1 MKTLLIDNY
10 DSYTYNLFQ
19 LIAEVNGEEPVV
31 VRNDAPVDG
40 LPDLRAFDN
49 LVVSP
54 GPGHPGEARDFGIGS
69 RLLATSPVPVL
80 GVCLGHQ
87 GIALGEAGLVGP
99 APEPR
104 HGHLSTIRHDGRDLF
119 HGLPQHFTAVRYH
132 SLAVREPLPESLEAT
147 AWAEDGVLMGLRHR
161 SRPLWG
167 VQFHP
172 ESVLTEYGHRMLV
185 NFRNL
190 TAERA
195 GKLRTKNTAVPS
207 HEQLRRR
214 VVVPECDAGAR
225 RPVGGLLGLGGLRR
239 PVAAAVFQ
247 VAAVTQARASAP
259 GGPGRTGLGETTP
272 SSRPTP
278 SAGVGLRPESVAET
292 PVAPTPGGAAAA
304 AGSGA
309 DPEAAASA
317 PAAGVGPRPE
327 SVAAAPLAGTPL
339 GAAPAAGP
347 EAAASDPAAEV
358 GARPESVASSPAA
371 VAPGGGAPA
380 AGSGTS
386 PEAVASDPAAEVGPR
401 PEPLASSPDAGTP
414 LGAAPSAGR
423 EAAASAPAA
432 VAPGGGALAA
442 GSGASPE
449 AVASDPAAGVG
460 PRPESVAF
468 GPDAVGPGEGVPAAG
483 ARLRSGAVS
492 SSSTAPVPGGDVP
505 ATTVPGEGAA
515 PSGAASVPGQG
526 SPATGGSAVP
536 DARGRKVAPGSVAIP
551 RPRRPDRVGYR
562 LHTRRVSGAVDAE
575 AVFSRMFAGSPRSF
589 WLDSSLVEPGRSRFS
604 FLGDDQ
610 GPLAEFVRYDVGAGR
625 CEIERAGRPLRRV
638 RASVFDYLK
647 RQLTNR
653 RVDATGLP
661 FDFTGGYVGYFG
673 YEMKADCG
681 SANRHRSPTPDAAW
695 LFADRV
701 IAVDHE
707 EGFTYAVC
715 LAEDTPQAARE
726 AADWLE
732 GVLAGLSCVATERPP
747 LPGPPEPADPGAAE
761 PWLVRDRATYLA
773 DIEACRQALRAG
785 TSYEVCLT
793 NAARL
798 PAPPD
803 PLEFYRALRRDNPAP
818 YAAFLRFGELEVAG
832 SSPERFLRI
841 GRDGTAEARPV
852 KGTAPRGDG
861 PEEDARLRDALVSD
875 AKTRAEN
882 LMIVD
887 LLRNDLGQVC
897 RTGTVRVSK
906 LMATETY
913 ATVHQLVSTVQG
925 RLRDGTDAVDCVRA
939 CFPGGSMTGAPKLR
953 TLEIIDTLETEAR
966 GVYSGALGYFGC
978 GGGADLSIVIRTAV
992 FADGLMHLGAGGA
1005 IVLGSDP
1012 AAEYEEMLLKTAAPM
1027 RALHRHT
1034 ADRLRQEGPPG
1045 QRAGA
1050 AGEVGR

>member
-31 VRNDAPVDG
+31 VRNDASVDG

-54 GPGHPGEARDFGIGS
+54 GPGHPGVARDFGIGS

-132 SLAVREPLPESLEAT
+132 SLAVREPLPETLEAT

-195 GKLRTKNTAVPS
+195 GKLRTKNTAVPMPPAV
-207 HEQLRRR
+207 RRR
-214 VVVPECDAGAR
+214 AVVPECETGIR
-225 RPVGGLLGLGGLRR
+225 RPTGGVFGAWDLRR

-247 VAAVTQARASAP
+247 VAAVSQGTANPR
-259 GGPGRTGLGETTP
+259 GGAGAVVSGETVA
-272 SSRPTP
+272 SS
-278 SAGVGLRPESVAET
+278 ET
-292 PVAPTPGGAAAA
+292 AVPASGGAAP
-304 AGSGA
+304 S
-309 DPEAAASA
+309 
-317 PAAGVGPRPE
+317 PARDIP
-327 SVAAAPLAGTPL
+327 AAAPERHAGGAPKPGDTGTTGAGTSPTRDIPA
-339 GAAPAAGP
+339 AAPERHAEGAPKPGDTGTTGAGTSP
-347 EAAASDPAAEV
+347 TRGIPAAAPERHAE
-358 GARPESVASSPAA
+358 
-371 VAPGGGAPA
+371 GAPA
-380 AGSGTS
+380 APAHSGGVAPNGAGTS
-386 PEAVASDPAAEVGPR
+386 PTRSVPVTRQDATAEGARSALAPGRAGPTGEGMPTTGVIRAAGHDTPVEADPTPGAAVPTARQGAHAEGVPSAPTPVSAGPAGATTPSAENGPAAEQ
-401 PEPLASSPDAGTP
+401 GTY
-414 LGAAPSAGR
+414 
-423 EAAASAPAA
+423 
-432 VAPGGGALAA
+432 AL
-442 GSGASPE
+442 E
-449 AVASDPAAGVG
+449 D
-460 PRPESVAF
+460 
-468 GPDAVGPGEGVPAAG
+468 
-483 ARLRSGAVS
+483 
-492 SSSTAPVPGGDVP
+492 
-505 ATTVPGEGAA
+505 
-515 PSGAASVPGQG
+515 AASVPAQGGTSPTGAGTSPTRGIPVAGPGTPVEGGQG
-526 SPATGGSAVP
+526 
-536 DARGRKVAPGSVAIP
+536 VAPGEGSSVLVDVTVPVIP
-551 RPRRPDRVGYR
+551 RPRRPGRVGYR
-562 LHTRRVSGAVDAE
+562 LHTRRVTGAVDTE
-575 AVFSRMFAGSPRSF
+575 AVFRRMFAGSARAF

-610 GPLAEFVRYDVGAGR
+610 GPLAEFVRYDVDAGR

-647 RQLTNR
+647 RQLGHR

-681 SANRHRSPTPDAAW
+681 SSNRHRSPAPDAAW

-732 GVLAGLSCVATERPP
+732 GALADLSCVATDRHPP
-747 LPGPPEPADPGAAE
+747 VPGSPAPADPGAAE

-773 DIEACRQALRAG
+773 DIEACRRALRSG

-803 PLEFYRALRRDNPAP
+803 ALEFYRTLRRDNPAP

-841 GRDGTAEARPV
+841 GRDGTVEARPI

-861 PEEDARLRDALVSD
+861 PEEDARLRDALASD

-913 ATVHQLVSTVQG
+913 ATVHQLVSTVKG
-925 RLRDGTDAVDCVRA
+925 RLRPGTDAVDCVRA

-953 TLEIIDTLETEAR
+953 TLEIIDSLETEAR

-978 GGGADLSIVIRTAV
+978 GGGADLGIVIRTAV
-992 FADGLMHLGAGGA
+992 FADGEMHLGAGGA
-1005 IVLGSDP
+1005 IVLDSDP
-1012 AAEYEEMLLKTAAPM
+1012 DAEYDEMLLKTAAPM
-1027 RALHRHT
+1027 RALHQHT
-1034 ADRLRQEGPPG
+1034 ADRMRQQGPPV
-1045 QRAGA
+1045 QTARA
-1050 AGEVGR
+1050 AGEVRR

>member
-1 MKTLLIDNY
+1 VKTLLIDNY

-104 HGHLSTIRHDGRDLF
+104 HGHLSTVRHDGRDLF

-132 SLAVREPLPESLEAT
+132 SLAVREPLPETLEAT

-207 HEQLRRR
+207 HEQVRRR
-214 VVVPECDAGAR
+214 DVVPECDAGAR

-247 VAAVTQARASAP
+247 VAAVTRAGANPP
-259 GGPGRTGLGETTP
+259 GGPGTPGLGETTP
-272 SSRPTP
+272 SSRPAP
-278 SAGVGLRPESVAET
+278 SAGAGPRPE
-292 PVAPTPGGAAAA
+292 PV
-304 AGSGA
+304 
-309 DPEAAASA
+309 ASA
-317 PAAGVGPRPE
+317 PAAPTPGRAAPSDPAAPTPGR
-327 SVAAAPLAGTPL
+327 AAAAVTP
-339 GAAPAAGP
+339 GRAAPAAGP
-347 EAAASDPAAEV
+347 GAGAEADASAPAAV
-358 GARPESVASSPAA
+358 TPGGAVPAAGAGPHPESVASSPAA
-371 VAPGGGAPA
+371 GA
-380 AGSGTS
+380 
-386 PEAVASDPAAEVGPR
+386 
-401 PEPLASSPDAGTP
+401 
-414 LGAAPSAGR
+414 
-423 EAAASAPAA
+423 
-432 VAPGGGALAA
+432 
-442 GSGASPE
+442 
-449 AVASDPAAGVG
+449 
-460 PRPESVAF
+460 
-468 GPDAVGPGEGVPAAG
+468 PGEGVPAAG
-483 ARLRSGAVS
+483 PGTKHGVVRGPAAGPGNHAEAASPNP
-492 SSSTAPVPGGDVP
+492 TAPAPGGDVP
-505 ATTVPGEGAA
+505 AVSAAAGA
-515 PSGAASVPGQG
+515 
-526 SPATGGSAVP
+526 PATGASA
-536 DARGRKVAPGSVAIP
+536 ARGRKTPAEVAPDSVAIP

-562 LHTRRVSGAVDAE
+562 LHTRRVSGAVDTE

-647 RQLTNR
+647 RQLANR

-773 DIEACRQALRAG
+773 DIEACRQALRSG

-803 PLEFYRALRRDNPAP
+803 PLEFYRTLRRDNPAP

-841 GRDGTAEARPV
+841 GRDGTAEARPI
-852 KGTAPRGDG
+852 KGTAPRGAG
-861 PEEDARLRDALVSD
+861 PEEDARLRDALASD

-925 RLRDGTDAVDCVRA
+925 RLREGTDAVDCVRA

-966 GVYSGALGYFGC
+966 GVYSGALGYLGC

-1012 AAEYEEMLLKTAAPM
+1012 DAEYEEMLLKTAAPM

-1034 ADRLRQEGPPG
+1034 ADRVRQEGPPG

-1050 AGEVGR
+1050 AGEVRR

>member
-10 DSYTYNLFQ
+10 GSYTYNLFQ

-87 GIALGEAGLVGP
+87 GIALGEAGRVVP
-99 APEPR
+99 APRPR

-132 SLAVREPLPESLEAT
+132 SLAVREPLPETLEAT
-147 AWAEDGVLMGLRHR
+147 AWSEDGVLMGLRHR
-161 SRPLWG
+161 ERPLWG

-195 GKLRTKNTAVPS
+195 GKLRSKNTAVPS
-207 HEQLRRR
+207 HEGVRRR
-214 VVVPECDAGAR
+214 PVVPECDAGLR
-225 RPVGGLLGLGGLRR
+225 RAGAALGGPGPLRK
-239 PVAAAVFQ
+239 PATAAVFQ
-247 VAAVTQARASAP
+247 VTARSRAAV
-259 GGPGRTGLGETTP
+259 
-272 SSRPTP
+272 
-278 SAGVGLRPESVAET
+278 V
-292 PVAPTPGGAAAA
+292 
-304 AGSGA
+304 
-309 DPEAAASA
+309 
-317 PAAGVGPRPE
+317 
-327 SVAAAPLAGTPL
+327 PL
-339 GAAPAAGP
+339 GAAKP
-347 EAAASDPAAEV
+347 
-358 GARPESVASSPAA
+358 SSE
-371 VAPGGGAPA
+371 
-380 AGSGTS
+380 T
-386 PEAVASDPAAEVGPR
+386 
-401 PEPLASSPDAGTP
+401 
-414 LGAAPSAGR
+414 
-423 EAAASAPAA
+423 ASAHP
-432 VAPGGGALAA
+432 
-442 GSGASPE
+442 
-449 AVASDPAAGVG
+449 
-460 PRPESVAF
+460 
-468 GPDAVGPGEGVPAAG
+468 GVPAAG
-483 ARLRSGAVS
+483 RGTPDGA
-492 SSSTAPVPGGDVP
+492 
-505 ATTVPGEGAA
+505 GASA
-515 PSGAASVPGQG
+515 AAS
-526 SPATGGSAVP
+526 T
-536 DARGRKVAPGSVAIP
+536 
-551 RPRRPDRVGYR
+551 RPRHPGRAGYR
-562 LHTRRVSGAVDAE
+562 LHTRRISGAVDTE
-575 AVFSRMFAGSPRSF
+575 AVFGRLFAGSPRAF

-610 GPLAEFVRYDVGAGR
+610 GPLAEFVRYDVAAGQ
-625 CEIERAGRPLRRV
+625 CEIERAGRPVRRV

-673 YEMKADCG
+673 YEVKADCG
-681 SANRHRSPTPDAAW
+681 SSNRHRSPAPDAAW

-707 EGFTYAVC
+707 KGFTYVVC

-732 GVLAGLSCVATERPP
+732 GVLTGLSCVATERPV
-747 LPGPPEPADPGAAE
+747 LPGPPSPADPGAAE
-761 PWLVRDRATYLA
+761 PWLVRDRAAYLA
-773 DIEACRQALRAG
+773 DIEACRRALQAG

-803 PLEFYRALRRDNPAP
+803 ALEFYRTLRRDNPAP
-818 YAAFLRFGELEVAG
+818 HAAFLKFGELEVAG

-841 GRDGTAEARPV
+841 GRDGTAEARPL

-861 PEEDARLRDALVSD
+861 PEEDARLRDALAAD

-882 LMIVD
+882 LVIVD

-897 RTGTVRVSK
+897 RTGTVRVSQ

-953 TLEIIDTLETEAR
+953 TLEIIDSLETEAR

-978 GGGADLSIVIRTAV
+978 GGGADLAIVIRTAV
-992 FADGLMHLGAGGA
+992 FIDGRVHLGAGGA

-1012 AAEYEEMLLKTAAPM
+1012 EAEYEEMLLKTAAPL
-1027 RALHRHT
+1027 RALSRHT
-1034 ADRLRQEGPPG
+1034 ADPTRPRSPG
-1045 QRAGA
+1045 QKAGA
-1050 AGEVGR
+1050 AGEARR

>member
-104 HGHLSTIRHDGRDLF
+104 HGHLSTVRHDGRDLF
-119 HGLPQHFTAVRYH
+119 HGLPQHFAAVRYH
-132 SLAVREPLPESLEAT
+132 SLAVREPLPETLQAT

-195 GKLRTKNTAVPS
+195 GKLRTKNTAVPA
-207 HEQLRRR
+207 HEQVRRR

-225 RPVGGLLGLGGLRR
+225 RSPGGLLGLGGLRR

-247 VAAVTQARASAP
+247 VAAVTRARANPP
-259 GGPGRTGLGETTP
+259 GGGVAGLGETTP
-272 SSRPTP
+272 SSKPTP
-278 SAGVGLRPESVAET
+278 PAGVGLRPEAV
-292 PVAPTPGGAAAA
+292 
-304 AGSGA
+304 
-309 DPEAAASA
+309 ASA
-317 PAAGVGPRPE
+317 P
-327 SVAAAPLAGTPL
+327 VAHTP
-339 GAAPAAGP
+339 GAAAPAAGP
-347 EAAASDPAAEV
+347 GAGPEAAAPAPATGAGPRPEAAASPRAAAAPGEDVPAAEPGTDPGTAPV
-358 GARPESVASSPAA
+358 PAAGPRPQSEAASSNPTAP
-371 VAPGGGAPA
+371 APGAAAPA
-380 AGSGTS
+380 AGPGICPGAVPSG
-386 PEAVASDPAAEVGPR
+386 
-401 PEPLASSPDAGTP
+401 PLA
-414 LGAAPSAGR
+414 L
-423 EAAASAPAA
+423 
-432 VAPGGGALAA
+432 APGG
-442 GSGASPE
+442 
-449 AVASDPAAGVG
+449 AVS
-460 PRPESVAF
+460 
-468 GPDAVGPGEGVPAAG
+468 GEGPA
-483 ARLRSGAVS
+483 SG
-492 SSSTAPVPGGDVP
+492 
-505 ATTVPGEGAA
+505 
-515 PSGAASVPGQG
+515 GAASVPGQG
-526 SPATGGSAVP
+526 ASVVTTPAAGAPATGASAAP
-536 DARGRKVAPGSVAIP
+536 AARGRKTPAEVAPDSVAVP

-625 CEIERAGRPLRRV
+625 CEIQRAGRPLRRV
-638 RASVFDYLK
+638 GASVFDYLK

-681 SANRHRSPTPDAAW
+681 SANRHDSPTPDAAW

-732 GVLAGLSCVATERPP
+732 GVLAGLSCVATERPSP
-747 LPGPPEPADPGAAE
+747 PGPPAPADPGAAE

-773 DIEACRQALRAG
+773 DIEACRQALRSG

-803 PLEFYRALRRDNPAP
+803 PLEFYRTLRRDNPAP

-841 GRDGTAEARPV
+841 GRDGTAEARPI

-861 PEEDARLRDALVSD
+861 PEEDARLRDALASD

-925 RLRDGTDAVDCVRA
+925 KLREGTDAVDCVRA

-992 FADGLMHLGAGGA
+992 FADGVTHLGAGGA

-1012 AAEYEEMLLKTAAPM
+1012 DAEYEEMLLKTAAPM
-1027 RALHRHT
+1027 RALQQHR
-1034 ADRLRQEGPPG
+1034 AGRSRQEGPPG

-1050 AGEVGR
+1050 AGEVRR

>member
-54 GPGHPGEARDFGIGS
+54 GPGHPGVARDFGIGS

-132 SLAVREPLPESLEAT
+132 SLAVREPLPETLEAT

-161 SRPLWG
+161 GRPLWG

-195 GKLRTKNTAVPS
+195 GKLRAKNTAVRMPPAV
-207 HEQLRRR
+207 RRR
-214 VVVPECDAGAR
+214 AVVPECETGIRRPTAGVLGAGGVR
-225 RPVGGLLGLGGLRR
+225 RPV
-239 PVAAAVFQ
+239 VAAVFQ
-247 VAAVTQARASAP
+247 VTALSRGAAHPPVGAGAAVVPGEAAAP
-259 GGPGRTGLGETTP
+259 KGT
-272 SSRPTP
+272 
-278 SAGVGLRPESVAET
+278 AA
-292 PVAPTPGGAAAA
+292 ATPGGA
-304 AGSGA
+304 GGA
-309 DPEAAASA
+309 PSPGRGIPDAERGTD
-317 PAAGVGPRPE
+317 AGVTMP
-327 SVAAAPLAGTPL
+327 AAAPGGAGAGPSPAWGTPTAER
-339 GAAPAAGP
+339 GTDAERVPAAGP
-347 EAAASDPAAEV
+347 ETPAM
-358 GARPESVASSPAA
+358 
-371 VAPGGGAPA
+371 GAPKPDGTGPTGTVTSTTRGIPVAGPRTYAEGTPKPAGAGGSPGPGVHAEGGQGADA
-380 AGSGTS
+380 AGL
-386 PEAVASDPAAEVGPR
+386 VG
-401 PEPLASSPDAGTP
+401 
-414 LGAAPSAGR
+414 
-423 EAAASAPAA
+423 
-432 VAPGGGALAA
+432 
-442 GSGASPE
+442 
-449 AVASDPAAGVG
+449 
-460 PRPESVAF
+460 
-468 GPDAVGPGEGVPAAG
+468 
-483 ARLRSGAVS
+483 
-492 SSSTAPVPGGDVP
+492 APVPV
-505 ATTVPGEGAA
+505 
-515 PSGAASVPGQG
+515 
-526 SPATGGSAVP
+526 
-536 DARGRKVAPGSVAIP
+536 IP
-551 RPRRPDRVGYR
+551 RPRRPGRVGYR
-562 LHTRRVSGAVDAE
+562 LHTRRVTGAVDTE
-575 AVFSRMFAGSPRSF
+575 AVFRRMFAGSARAF
-589 WLDSSLVEPGRSRFS
+589 WLDSSLAEPGRSRFS

-610 GPLAEFVRYDVGAGR
+610 GPLSEFVRYDVGAGR
-625 CEIERAGRPLRRV
+625 CEIERAGRPVRRV

-647 RQLTNR
+647 RQLGNR

-681 SANRHRSPTPDAAW
+681 SSNRHRSPAPDAAW

-732 GVLAGLSCVATERPP
+732 GALADLSCVATEQHTPV
-747 LPGPPEPADPGAAE
+747 PGPPAPADPGAAE

-773 DIEACRQALRAG
+773 DIEACRRALRSG
-785 TSYEVCLT
+785 ISYEVCLT

-803 PLEFYRALRRDNPAP
+803 ALEFYRTLRRDNPAP

-841 GRDGTAEARPV
+841 GRDGTAEARPI

-861 PEEDARLRDALVSD
+861 PEEDARLRDALASD

-897 RTGTVRVSK
+897 RTGTVRVSR

-913 ATVHQLVSTVQG
+913 ATVHQLVSTVEG
-925 RLRDGTDAVDCVRA
+925 RLRPGTDAVDCVRA

-953 TLEIIDTLETEAR
+953 TLEIIDSLETEAR

-978 GGGADLSIVIRTAV
+978 GGGADLGIVIRTAV
-992 FADGLMHLGAGGA
+992 FADGVMHLGAGGA
-1005 IVLGSDP
+1005 IVLDSDP
-1012 AAEYEEMLLKTAAPM
+1012 DAEYDEMLLKTAAPM

-1034 ADRLRQEGPPG
+1034 AERIREQDSPG
-1045 QRAGA
+1045 RAARA
-1050 AGEVGR
+1050 AGEARR

>member
-54 GPGHPGEARDFGIGS
+54 GPGHPGVARDFGIGS
-69 RLLATSPVPVL
+69 SLLATSPVPVL

-104 HGHLSTIRHDGRDLF
+104 HGHLSTIRHAGRDLF

-132 SLAVREPLPESLEAT
+132 SLAVREPLPETLEAT

-195 GKLRTKNTAVPS
+195 GKLRTKNTAVPMP
-207 HEQLRRR
+207 LPPAVRRR
-214 VVVPECDAGAR
+214 AVVPECETGIWRPTGGVFGA
-225 RPVGGLLGLGGLRR
+225 GGLRP
-239 PVAAAVFQ
+239 PVVAAVFQ
-247 VAAVTQARASAP
+247 VAAVSQGAAKVRGGAGAALP
-259 GGPGRTGLGETTP
+259 GE
-272 SSRPTP
+272 
-278 SAGVGLRPESVAET
+278 A
-292 PVAPTPGGAAAA
+292 VAPSETAVSTPGGVGAAPSPAR
-304 AGSGA
+304 GT
-309 DPEAAASA
+309 
-317 PAAGVGPRPE
+317 PAAGRETHTEDTPAALECGGTGPTGTGNSAARAVPAARAERHAEDAPTAPE
-327 SVAAAPLAGTPL
+327 YGGTGPTGAGTSTTP
-339 GAAPAAGP
+339 GIPAAGP
-347 EAAASDPAAEV
+347 GTHAEDTPKADGASPSDAGHSPTRDNPAAGPGTHAE
-358 GARPESVASSPAA
+358 GASKADGASPTGAGHSPTRAVPAA
-371 VAPGGGAPA
+371 RAERHAEDAPA
-380 AGSGTS
+380 APTPRGTRPAGAGHS
-386 PEAVASDPAAEVGPR
+386 PTRGFLVGEPETAV
-401 PEPLASSPDAGTP
+401 
-414 LGAAPSAGR
+414 
-423 EAAASAPAA
+423 
-432 VAPGGGALAA
+432 GGGQ
-442 GSGASPE
+442 E
-449 AVASDPAAGVG
+449 VADGG
-460 PRPESVAF
+460 
-468 GPDAVGPGEGVPAAG
+468 D
-483 ARLRSGAVS
+483 S
-492 SSSTAPVPGGDVP
+492 SSLAEPPTPG
-505 ATTVPGEGAA
+505 
-515 PSGAASVPGQG
+515 
-526 SPATGGSAVP
+526 
-536 DARGRKVAPGSVAIP
+536 IP
-551 RPRRPDRVGYR
+551 RPRRPGRVGYR
-562 LHTRRVSGAVDAE
+562 LHTRRVTGAVDTE
-575 AVFSRMFAGSPRSF
+575 AVFRRMFAGSARAF

-610 GPLAEFVRYDVGAGR
+610 GPLAEFVRYDVDAGR
-625 CEIERAGRPLRRV
+625 CEIERAGRPVRRV

-647 RQLTNR
+647 RQLGNR

-661 FDFTGGYVGYFG
+661 FDFTGGYVGYLG

-681 SANRHRSPTPDAAW
+681 SSNRHRSPAPDAAW

-715 LAEDTPQAARE
+715 LAEDTPHAARE

-732 GVLAGLSCVATERPP
+732 GALADLSCVATEQQPP
-747 LPGPPEPADPGAAE
+747 VPGSPAPADPGAAE

-773 DIEACRQALRAG
+773 DIEACRRALRSG

-803 PLEFYRALRRDNPAP
+803 ALEFYRTLRRDNPAP

-841 GRDGTAEARPV
+841 GRDGTAEARPI

-861 PEEDARLRDALVSD
+861 PEEDARLRDALASD

-913 ATVHQLVSTVQG
+913 ATVHQLVSTVEG
-925 RLRDGTDAVDCVRA
+925 RLRPGTDAVDCVRA

-953 TLEIIDTLETEAR
+953 TLEIIDSLETEAR

-978 GGGADLSIVIRTAV
+978 GGGADLGIVIRTAV
-992 FADGLMHLGAGGA
+992 FADGAMHLGAGGA
-1005 IVLGSDP
+1005 IVLDSDP
-1012 AAEYEEMLLKTAAPM
+1012 DAEYDEMLLKTAAPM
-1027 RALHRHT
+1027 RALHQHT
-1034 ADRLRQEGPPG
+1034 ADRMRQQGPPG
-1045 QRAGA
+1045 QTARA
-1050 AGEVGR
+1050 AGEAWR

>member
-31 VRNDAPVDG
+31 VRNDTPAG
-40 LPDLRAFDN
+40 ELPDLRGFDN

-54 GPGHPGEARDFGIGS
+54 GPGHPADARDFGIGT
-69 RLLATSPVPVL
+69 RLLASSPLPVL

-87 GIALGEAGLVGP
+87 GIALGERGMVEP

-104 HGHLSTIRHDGRDLF
+104 HGHLSTIRHDGQDLF

-132 SLAVREPLPESLEAT
+132 SLSVREPLPETLQAT

-172 ESVLTEYGHRMLV
+172 ESVLSEYGHRMLV
-185 NFRNL
+185 NFRNM

-207 HEQLRRR
+207 HEAPARRR
-214 VVVPECDAGAR
+214 TVVPECDAGVR
-225 RPVGGLLGLGGLRR
+225 RPAGRTADVPQSRAT
-239 PVAAAVFQ
+239 AAAVFQ
-247 VAAVTQARASAP
+247 VTTLSQAAAGAP
-259 GGPGRTGLGETTP
+259 GG
-272 SSRPTP
+272 
-278 SAGVGLRPESVAET
+278 AVAT
-292 PVAPTPGGAAAA
+292 NGTAAPGGAVAPNRTVASNRTVPS
-304 AGSGA
+304 SGT
-309 DPEAAASA
+309 
-317 PAAGVGPRPE
+317 
-327 SVAAAPLAGTPL
+327 VAARGTKTATP
-339 GAAPAAGP
+339 PA
-347 EAAASDPAAEV
+347 
-358 GARPESVASSPAA
+358 
-371 VAPGGGAPA
+371 
-380 AGSGTS
+380 
-386 PEAVASDPAAEVGPR
+386 
-401 PEPLASSPDAGTP
+401 
-414 LGAAPSAGR
+414 
-423 EAAASAPAA
+423 
-432 VAPGGGALAA
+432 
-442 GSGASPE
+442 
-449 AVASDPAAGVG
+449 
-460 PRPESVAF
+460 
-468 GPDAVGPGEGVPAAG
+468 
-483 ARLRSGAVS
+483 
-492 SSSTAPVPGGDVP
+492 TAPT
-505 ATTVPGEGAA
+505 A
-515 PSGAASVPGQG
+515 
-526 SPATGGSAVP
+526 
-536 DARGRKVAPGSVAIP
+536 AIP
-551 RPRRPDRVGYR
+551 RPRRPERVGYR
-562 LHTRRVSGAVDAE
+562 LHTRRITGAVDTE
-575 AVFSRMFAGSPRSF
+575 AAFTRMYSGSSRAF

-604 FLGDDQ
+604 FLGDDS
-610 GPLAEFVRYDVGAGR
+610 GPLAESVRYDVTTGR
-625 CEIERAGRPLRRV
+625 CEIERAGRPV
-638 RASVFDYLK
+638 RKVAASVFDYLK
-647 RQLTNR
+647 RQLANR

-681 SANRHRSPTPDAAW
+681 SANRHRSPAPDAAW

-701 IAVDHE
+701 IAVDHQ

-715 LAEDTPQAARE
+715 LAEDTPEAARE

-732 GVLAGLSCVATERPP
+732 GALADLSCVSTERPP
-747 LPGPPEPADPGAAE
+747 LPGSPAAADSGAAE
-761 PWLVRDRATYLA
+761 PWLVRDRARYLA
-773 DIEACRQALRAG
+773 DIEACKQELRAG
-785 TSYEVCLT
+785 NSYEICLT

-803 PLEFYRALRRDNPAP
+803 AFAFYRTLRRDNPAP

-841 GRDGTAEARPV
+841 DRYGTAEARPI

-861 PEEDARLRDALVSD
+861 PEEDARLRDALASD

-913 ATVHQLVSTVQG
+913 ATVHQLVSTVAG
-925 RLRDGTDAVDCVRA
+925 RLRPGTDAVDCVRA

-953 TLEIIDTLETEAR
+953 TLEIIDSLETEAR

-992 FADGLMHLGAGGA
+992 FTGGEMHLGAGGA
-1005 IVLGSDP
+1005 IVLDSDP
-1012 AAEYEEMLLKTAAPM
+1012 DAEYEEMLLKTAAPM
-1027 RALHRHT
+1027 RALHQHT
-1034 ADRLRQEGPPG
+1034 ADRIRQQGPPG
-1045 QRAGA
+1045 DRAGA
-1050 AGEVGR
+1050 AEEARR

>member
-132 SLAVREPLPESLEAT
+132 SLAVREPLPETLEAT

-207 HEQLRRR
+207 HEQVRRR

-247 VAAVTQARASAP
+247 VAAVTRAGANPP
-259 GGPGRTGLGETTP
+259 GGPGTPGLGETTP
-272 SSRPTP
+272 SSRP
-278 SAGVGLRPESVAET
+278 A
-292 PVAPTPGGAAAA
+292 APT
-304 AGSGA
+304 
-309 DPEAAASA
+309 
-317 PAAGVGPRPE
+317 GVGPRPE
-327 SVAAAPLAGTPL
+327 PVASAPTALAPGRATPSAPAVPTPGGAVPSAPAAPTPGEATPSAPATPTPGEATPSAPATPTPGRATPAAAGPGAGGEADASAPAAVTPG
-339 GAAPAAGP
+339 GAAPSAGAGP
-347 EAAASDPAAEV
+347 
-358 GARPESVASSPAA
+358 RPESVASSPAA
-371 VAPGGGAPA
+371 GAPGQGAPA
-380 AGSGTS
+380 AGPGTKHG
-386 PEAVASDPAAEVGPR
+386 VVRG
-401 PEPLASSPDAGTP
+401 
-414 LGAAPSAGR
+414 
-423 EAAASAPAA
+423 
-432 VAPGGGALAA
+432 
-442 GSGASPE
+442 
-449 AVASDPAAGVG
+449 PAAG
-460 PRPESVAF
+460 
-468 GPDAVGPGEGVPAAG
+468 PGSQAEAA
-483 ARLRSGAVS
+483 S
-492 SSSTAPVPGGDVP
+492 SNPTAPEPGGDVP
-505 ATTVPGEGAA
+505 AGAG
-515 PSGAASVPGQG
+515 PSPEPVASAAAGA
-526 SPATGGSAVP
+526 PATGASAAP
-536 DARGRKVAPGSVAIP
+536 AARGRRTPAEAAPDSVSIP

-562 LHTRRVSGAVDAE
+562 LHTRRVSGAVDTE

-647 RQLTNR
+647 RQLANR

-773 DIEACRQALRAG
+773 DIEACRQALRSG

-803 PLEFYRALRRDNPAP
+803 PLEFYRTLRRDNPAP

-841 GRDGTAEARPV
+841 GRDGTAEARPI
-852 KGTAPRGDG
+852 KGTAPRGTG
-861 PEEDARLRDALVSD
+861 PEEDARLRDALASD

-925 RLRDGTDAVDCVRA
+925 RLREGTDAVDCVRA

-966 GVYSGALGYFGC
+966 GVYSGALGYLGC

-992 FADGLMHLGAGGA
+992 LTDGLMHLGAGGA

-1012 AAEYEEMLLKTAAPM
+1012 DAEYEEMLLKTAAPM

-1034 ADRLRQEGPPG
+1034 ADRMRQEGPPG

-1050 AGEVGR
+1050 AGEVRR

>member
-54 GPGHPGEARDFGIGS
+54 GPGHPGEARDFGIGG

-207 HEQLRRR
+207 HEQVRRR

-247 VAAVTQARASAP
+247 VAAVTQARANAL
-259 GGPGRTGLGETTP
+259 GGSGATGLGETTP
-272 SSRPTP
+272 PSRPTP
-278 SAGVGLRPESVAET
+278 SAGL
-292 PVAPTPGGAAAA
+292 
-304 AGSGA
+304 
-309 DPEAAASA
+309 
-317 PAAGVGPRPE
+317 GPRPE
-327 SVAAAPLAGTPL
+327 SVTPTDTTPATVPGAG
-339 GAAPAAGP
+339 
-347 EAAASDPAAEV
+347 
-358 GARPESVASSPAA
+358 
-371 VAPGGGAPA
+371 
-380 AGSGTS
+380 
-386 PEAVASDPAAEVGPR
+386 PEAVAS
-401 PEPLASSPDAGTP
+401 
-414 LGAAPSAGR
+414 
-423 EAAASAPAA
+423 
-432 VAPGGGALAA
+432 
-442 GSGASPE
+442 
-449 AVASDPAAGVG
+449 
-460 PRPESVAF
+460 
-468 GPDAVGPGEGVPAAG
+468 
-483 ARLRSGAVS
+483 
-492 SSSTAPVPGGDVP
+492 
-505 ATTVPGEGAA
+505 
-515 PSGAASVPGQG
+515 
-526 SPATGGSAVP
+526 
-536 DARGRKVAPGSVAIP
+536 AIP

-715 LAEDTPQAARE
+715 LAEDTPQAARA

-773 DIEACRQALRAG
+773 DIEACRQALRSG

-803 PLEFYRALRRDNPAP
+803 PLEFYRTLRRDNPAP

-841 GRDGTAEARPV
+841 GRDGTAEARPI
-852 KGTAPRGDG
+852 KGTAPRGEG
-861 PEEDARLRDALVSD
+861 PEEDARLRDALASD

-992 FADGLMHLGAGGA
+992 LADGLMHLGAGGA

-1012 AAEYEEMLLKTAAPM
+1012 DAEYEEMLLKTAAPM

-1050 AGEVGR
+1050 AGEVRR